1 LNQKEQ
7 FLAVVK
13 LKWVEHKDNYVA
25 RGRQGKLTR
34 VGRKEEKK
42 KKKERRK
49 RRAAEIEFVKT
60 PYFIYL
66 TSG

>member
-1 LNQKEQ
+1 M
-7 FLAVVK
+7 AVVK

-25 RGRQGKLTR
+25 RGWQGKLTR